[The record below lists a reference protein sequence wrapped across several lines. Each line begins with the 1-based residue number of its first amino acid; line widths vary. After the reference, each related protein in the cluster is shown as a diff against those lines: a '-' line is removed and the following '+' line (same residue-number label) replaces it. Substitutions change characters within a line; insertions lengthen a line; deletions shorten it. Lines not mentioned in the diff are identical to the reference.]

1 MHKIMDFE
9 GRKYLIMT
17 YTIILDLS
25 SNCHL
30 ANGKHTRGNRNTYQ
44 RIRTRESRAT
54 DREDRP
60 IIT

>member
-1 MHKIMDFE
+1 
-9 GRKYLIMT
+9 MT

-25 SNCHL
+25 SYCHL
-30 ANGKHTRGNRNTYQ
+30 ANGKHTRGNRNADQ
-44 RIRTRESRAT
+44 TRMSESRAT

>member
-1 MHKIMDFE
+1 MDFE

-30 ANGKHTRGNRNTYQ
+30 ANGEHTRGNRNTYQ
-44 RIRTRESRAT
+44 MRMSESRAT
-54 DREDRP
+54 DRDDRP

>member
-1 MHKIMDFE
+1 MDFE
-9 GRKYLIMT
+9 GKSLIMT

-25 SNCHL
+25 SYFHL
-30 ANGKHTRGNRNTYQ
+30 ANGKYTRGNRNADQ
-44 RIRTRESRAT
+44 IRTRESRAT